1 MPESRLKIVLKK
13 ETTTALILLE
23 AAKRARK
30 LFDGSSPNVDARN
43 DKPVVT
49 ALREIAVS
57 EEASTSTDSVEIEEM
72 VESDVD
78 GMCLT

>member
-1 MPESRLKIVLKK
+1 MARITIEDCLKK
-13 ETTTALILLE
+13 RNNNRFDIIIE
-23 AAKRARK
+23 AAKRARE

-43 DKPVVT
+43 DKPAVI

-57 EEASTSTDSVEIEEM
+57 EEASASADSIEIEEM

-78 GMCLT
+78 GEQ